1 MPNETF
7 VDTALDAE
15 AWCSRGDCTDVL
27 TIVDE
32 YCDSETARLNR
43 AIASAT
49 DYAQGILR
57 AKWPEDWPFTSVPES
72 LRRRVAVIAVF
83 EVFFGSTLPDELEW
97 LERERDRADDWL
109 EGVAEGTI
117 VLDQT
122 SEESTADRVFV
133 SERVDFAT
141 TRYGFRHAAN

>member
-7 VDTALDAE
+7 TDTGLDAGMW
-15 AWCSRGDCTDVL
+15 ASRGDCRDVL
-27 TIVDE
+27 KGIDG
-32 YCDSETARLNR
+32 YCDQDTARLNR

-57 AKWPEDWPFTSVPES
+57 AKWPESWPFGAAPES

-122 SEESTADRVFV
+122 GEESTADRVFV
-133 SERVDFAT
+133 TERVDMSKT
-141 TRYGFRHAAN
+141 TYGFRHAAD